1 MTLKTYST
9 VLLLVATAVPA
20 CPQVRFEVASI
31 RPSQPGTAQDAHV
44 SIRGDRLEI
53 HAYTVRDI
61 LDFLNGFQL
70 HRVVGGPDW
79 MGTDRYDI
87 QAKADGPLQ
96 GDDGQAG
103 KAAIMALLAERFQLQ
118 SHRETREMP
127 AMVLRAPGTLR
138 ALKPAGSDEKYSIRI
153 ERGDVVLTAVLMAAV
168 TNFLSNVWRVPVVD
182 ETELKGKYDF
192 RLATAQIEGEPEMK
206 LGDRVREAILAIGF
220 RVEDR
225 RVPLEVTVV
234 DRCERPSAN

>member
-1 MTLKTYST
+1 MMLKTYST

-20 CPQVRFEVASI
+20 CPQVRLEVASI
-31 RPSQPGTAQDAHV
+31 RPSQPGTAQDARIR
-44 SIRGDRLEI
+44 IRGDRLEV
-53 HAYTVRDI
+53 HAFTVRNI
-61 LDFLNGFQL
+61 LDWLNGGQL

-87 QAKADGPLQ
+87 EAKADGPLQ
-96 GDDGQAG
+96 GNDGEAG

-118 SHRETREMP
+118 SHRETRQLP
-127 AMVLRAPGTLR
+127 AMVLRAPRTPRG
-138 ALKPAGSDEKYSIRI
+138 LKPASSDETTNIRWD
-153 ERGDVVLTAVLMAAV
+153 RDDFVFTAVPMWAV
-168 TNFLSNVWRVPVVD
+168 TNYLSNVWRVPVVD

-192 RLATAQIEGEPEMK
+192 KLATAQMEGEPEMK
-206 LGDRVREAILAIGF
+206 LGDRVREAIEAIGF

>member
-1 MTLKTYST
+1 MALKTYST
-9 VLLLVATAVPA
+9 VLLLVATAAPV

-31 RPSQPGTAQDAHV
+31 RPSQPGTAEDARV
-44 SIRGDRLEI
+44 RISGDRLEI

-61 LDFLNGFQL
+61 LDWLNGFQL

-87 QAKADGPLQ
+87 QAKANGSVPDSE
-96 GDDGQAG
+96 DG

-118 SHRETREMP
+118 WRRETRQLP
-127 AMVLRAPGTLR
+127 AIVLRAPGTLP
-138 ALKPAGSDEKYSIRI
+138 ALQAASGDEKTSIRMDH
-153 ERGDVVLTAVLMAAV
+153 GDVVFTAAHMRAI
-168 TNFLSNVWRVPVVD
+168 TNYLSQMWRVPVVD

-192 RLATAQIEGEPEMK
+192 RLATTQIDGEPEMK
-206 LGDRVREAILAIGF
+206 LGDRVREAMRAIGF
-220 RVEDR
+220 RVDDR

-234 DRCERPSAN
+234 DRCERPTAN

>member
-31 RPSQPGTAQDAHV
+31 RASEPGTAQDARV
-44 SIRGDRLEI
+44 SIRGDRLEV

-61 LDFLNGFQL
+61 LDWLNGFQL

-96 GDDGQAG
+96 EGDGKAG
-103 KAAIMALLAERFQLQ
+103 VAAIMALLAERFQLQ
-118 SHRETREMP
+118 SHRETRQLP
-127 AMVLRAPGTLR
+127 TMVLRAPERPR
-138 ALKPAGSDEKYSIRI
+138 ALKPAGSDETYSIRM
-153 ERGDVVLTAVLMAAV
+153 ERGDVVLTAVPMAAV
-168 TNFLSNVWRVPVVD
+168 TNYLSNMWRVPVVD
-182 ETELKGKYDF
+182 ETEIKGKYDF
-192 RLATAQIEGEPEMK
+192 KLATAQMEGEPEMK
-206 LGDRVREAILAIGF
+206 LGDRVRQAMEAIGF

-234 DRCERPSAN
+234 DRCERPNAN

>member
-1 MTLKTYST
+1 MVLKTCST
-9 VLLLVATAVPA
+9 VLLLFAAAAPA
-20 CPQVRFEVASI
+20 FPQVRFQVASI
-31 RPSQPGTAQDAHV
+31 RPSQPGTAEDARV

-61 LDFLNGFQL
+61 LDWLNGFQL

-79 MGTDRYDI
+79 MRTDRYDI

-96 GDDGQAG
+96 ADNGQAG

-118 SHRETREMP
+118 SHQETRQLP
-127 AMVLRAPGTLR
+127 ATVLRAPGALR
-138 ALKPAGSDEKYSIRI
+138 SLKPAGTDEKYSIRM
-153 ERGDVVLTAVLMAAV
+153 ERGDVVLTAVPMAAV
-168 TNFLSNVWRVPVVD
+168 TNYLANMWRVPVVD
-182 ETELKGKYDF
+182 ETELKGKFNF
-192 RLATAQIEGEPEMK
+192 RLATAQMEGDPETK
-206 LGDRVREAILAIGF
+206 LGDRVRQAIEAIGF
-220 RVEDR
+220 RVDDR

>member
-1 MTLKTYST
+1 MRSKIYST

-31 RPSQPGTAQDAHV
+31 RPSQPGAAEDAHV
-44 SIRGDRLEI
+44 SVRGDRLEI

-61 LDFLNGFQL
+61 LDWLNGFQL

-87 QAKADGPLQ
+87 QAKANGPLQ

-103 KAAIMALLAERFQLQ
+103 AASIMALLAQRFQLE
-118 SHRETREMP
+118 SHRETRQLP

-138 ALKPAGSDEKYSIRI
+138 ALKPAGSDETYSIRM
-153 ERGDVVLTAVLMAAV
+153 ERGDVVLTAVPMPAV
-168 TNFLSNVWRVPVVD
+168 TNYLSNMWRVPVVD
-182 ETELKGKYDF
+182 ETGIKGKYDLK
-192 RLATAQIEGEPEMK
+192 LATAQIEGEPEMK
-206 LGDRVREAILAIGF
+206 LGDRVRQAMEAIGF

>member
-1 MTLKTYST
+1 MTLKTCST

-31 RPSQPGTAQDAHV
+31 RPSQPGTEEDAHIR
-44 SIRGDRLEI
+44 IRGDRLEV
-53 HAYTVRDI
+53 HAMTVKNI
-61 LDFLNGFQL
+61 LDWLNGGQL

-87 QAKADGPLQ
+87 DAKADGPLQ
-96 GDDGQAG
+96 GDDGKAAI
-103 KAAIMALLAERFQLQ
+103 AAIMALLTERFQLQ
-118 SHRETREMP
+118 SHRETRQLP

-138 ALKPAGSDEKYSIRI
+138 GLKPASSDETTSIRM
-153 ERGDVVLTAVLMAAV
+153 ERGGVVFTAVQMWAV
-168 TNFLSNVWRVPVVD
+168 TNYLSNVWRVPVVD
-182 ETELKGKYDF
+182 ETELKGKFDF
-192 RLATAQIEGEPEMK
+192 KLATAPIEGEPEMR
-206 LGDRVREAILAIGF
+206 LGDRVREAITAIGF

>member
-1 MTLKTYST
+1 MILKTYST
-9 VLLLVATAVPA
+9 VLLMVATAVPA
-20 CPQVRFEVASI
+20 CPQVRFEVSSI
-31 RPSQPGTAQDAHV
+31 RPSQPGTAQEARV
-44 SIRGDRLEI
+44 RISGDRLEV

-61 LDFLNGFQL
+61 LDWLNGFQL

-87 QAKADGPLQ
+87 VAKADGPLQ
-96 GDDGQAG
+96 GGDGQAG
-103 KAAIMALLAERFQLQ
+103 KAAIMALLAERFQFQ
-118 SHRETREMP
+118 SHQETRQLP

-138 ALKPAGSDEKYSIRI
+138 ALKPAGSDETYSIRT
-153 ERGDVVLTAVLMAAV
+153 ERGDVVLTAVPMAAV
-168 TNFLSNVWRVPVVD
+168 TNYLSNMWRVPVVD

-192 RLATAQIEGEPEMK
+192 KLATAQIEGEPEMK
-206 LGDRVREAILAIGF
+206 LGDRVRDAIVAIGF
-220 RVEDR
+220 RAEDR